1 MSNREQIETRMR
13 DLTNFIAQ
21 AADRVR
27 AGEMVTLTHL
37 DDEVASLCDQ
47 SIALPPHDALQVQP
61 VMAEM
66 IGTLEELARA
76 LKEYQDNK
84 QDGTQ

>member
-13 DLTNFIAQ
+13 DLTNFITQ
-21 AADRVR
+21 ASDAVR
-27 AGEMVTLTHL
+27 AGQMVKLTHL

-47 SIALPPHDALQVQP
+47 SVALPPQEAAQIQP

-66 IGTLEELARA
+66 IGSLEELARA
-76 LKEYQDNK
+76 LKEYQENK
-84 QDGTQ
+84 RSGGQ